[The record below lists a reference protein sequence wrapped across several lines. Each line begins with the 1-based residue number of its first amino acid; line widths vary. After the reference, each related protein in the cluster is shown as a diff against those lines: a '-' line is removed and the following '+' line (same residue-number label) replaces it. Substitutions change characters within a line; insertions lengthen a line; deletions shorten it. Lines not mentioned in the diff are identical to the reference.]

1 MNKPIFLDHHATTPL
16 DPRVFEAMLPYFVS
30 EFGNA
35 SSTTHVYGWRAR
47 NAVEKARTQVA
58 SLINCHPS
66 EIIFTSGATES
77 NRLILSRYRILTSPI
92 EHPSMLLNPLHPGEG
107 EFDLSKSGEGL
118 LIRPDVIFP
127 VLKTADLI
135 SVMLAHNEIGTIN
148 PVAELASFSHYHNL
162 LFHSDIT
169 QAVGRIPVDVK
180 QLNLDFASLSA
191 HKIYGP
197 KGAGAL
203 FCRPGLDNFI
213 ETGTLNVPAIVGF
226 GAAAEIAQ
234 REMLVESARIMQL
247 RDRLEQQL
255 PFVLINGS
263 PTHRLPGNLNI
274 SFPNV
279 DGELLMLNIQND
291 IAVSQGAACLS
302 KRNGQSPTL
311 IALGLSPQ
319 LAQATLRIGIGRF
332 NNEGEIDHCVA
343 VLKTAY
349 QSVLRAFQYHEGEHD
364 KL

>member
-16 DPRVFEAMLPYFVS
+16 DPRVFEAMLPYFTT

-35 SSTTHVYGWRAR
+35 SSTTHAYGWRAR
-47 NAVEKARTQVA
+47 DAVEKARIQVA

-77 NRLILSRYRILTSPI
+77 NRLILSRYRVLTSTI
-92 EHPSMLLNPLHPGEG
+92 EHESSRGGAADAAIQCDADGMILPTAIPSSTSLFSLM
-107 EFDLSKSGEGL
+107 
-118 LIRPDVIFP
+118 
-127 VLKTADLI
+127 

-148 PVAELASFSHYHNL
+148 PIAELASLSHSHNL

-169 QAVGRIPVDVK
+169 QAVGKIPVDVN
-180 QLNLDFASLSA
+180 QLNLDFASFSA

-203 FCRPGLDNFI
+203 FCRRGLGDFTEI
-213 ETGTLNVPAIVGF
+213 GTLNVPAIVGF
-226 GAAAEIAQ
+226 GTAAEIAG
-234 REMLVESARIMQL
+234 REMPVESIRIAQL
-247 RDRLEQQL
+247 RDCLQQQL
-255 PFVLINGS
+255 LLTIPSAIINGS

-274 SFPNV
+274 SFPDV
-279 DGELLMLNIQND
+279 DGECLMLNIQND

-302 KRNGQSPTL
+302 KRNRQSPTL
-311 IALGLSPQ
+311 MALGLSPQ

-332 NNEGEIDHCVA
+332 NTETEIDYCARLISRV
-343 VLKTAY
+343 VM
-349 QSVLRAFQYHEGEHD
+349 SSI
-364 KL
+364 